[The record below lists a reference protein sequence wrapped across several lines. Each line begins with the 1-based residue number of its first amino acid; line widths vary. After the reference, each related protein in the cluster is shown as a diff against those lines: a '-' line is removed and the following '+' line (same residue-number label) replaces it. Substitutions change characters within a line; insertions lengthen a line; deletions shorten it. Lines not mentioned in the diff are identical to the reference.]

1 MIEKEIGMERIVRRD
16 ACACV
21 PRVWVGC
28 QRCYDNGVLTGVW
41 CDAVDAGSLTS
52 VRVHQGRRLAGHE
65 VLACFDVENI
75 PVHQVLTIPG
85 AVRWAETLLSVDD
98 SKRPALLAW
107 IDLRYGDISE
117 DEPVPDV
124 AMFDEAFCGVWED
137 FAHFASQLADDTG
150 MLASVPV
157 GVGDYFDWDTWT
169 RDLALDYMTSDALDG
184 VYVFRCL

>member
-1 MIEKEIGMERIVRRD
+1 MERILEKD

-28 QRCYDNGVLTGVW
+28 QRCYDGGVLAGVW
-41 CDAVDAGSLTS
+41 CDAVDAGSLTP
-52 VRVHQGRRLAGHE
+52 VRVHDGRRLSGHE

-75 PVHQVLTIPG
+75 PVHHVLTIPR
-85 AVRWAETLLSVDD
+85 AVRWAEALLSVDD
-98 SKRPALLAW
+98 SKRPAVLAW
-107 IDLRYGDISE
+107 IDLCSDGTGE
-117 DEPVPDV
+117 DEPVADV

-150 MLASVPV
+150 MLASMPV
-157 GVGDYFDWDTWT
+157 EVSNYFDWDTWT
-169 RDLALDYMTSDALDG
+169 RDLALDYMTSDARDG